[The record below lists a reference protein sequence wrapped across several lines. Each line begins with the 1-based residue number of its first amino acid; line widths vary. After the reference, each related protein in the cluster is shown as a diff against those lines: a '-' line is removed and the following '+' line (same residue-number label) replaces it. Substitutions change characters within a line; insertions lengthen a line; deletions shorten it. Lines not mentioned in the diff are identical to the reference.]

1 MSSST
6 FSIRRF
12 VLLWTLLS
20 ASLLYAGSFR
30 TVVIDPG
37 HGGRDNGGNV
47 GKVYEK
53 HLALDTALRLERY
66 LKRKGFRTYMTR
78 RSDRFITL
86 ARRAQIGNSFR
97 NSIFVSI
104 HYNYTY
110 KRHVSGL
117 ETFYCGSQGRPL
129 ATLIQQGMLAK
140 VRAVDR
146 GVKYARYAVLRRSTL
161 PAALVE
167 CGFISNASERRRMKT
182 GRYRQRIA
190 EGIGNGIIAYQRG
203 RRSGRY

>member
-1 MSSST
+1 MKAFHFPKSY
-6 FSIRRF
+6 F
-12 VLLWTLLS
+12 VLLWTLLFS
-20 ASLLYAGSFR
+20 GLSMAGAFR

-37 HGGRDNGGNV
+37 HGGQDSGANV

-53 HLALDTALRLERY
+53 HLAMDTAVRLERY
-66 LKRKGFRTYMTR
+66 LRKKGFRTYMTR

-117 ETFYCGSQGRPL
+117 ETFYYASSGKPL
-129 ATLIQQGMLAK
+129 ATLIQNGMLRK
-140 VRAVDR
+140 VSAVNR
-146 GVKYARYAVLRRSTL
+146 GVKFARYAVLRRSHI

-167 CGFISNASERRRMKT
+167 CGFVSHAGERRRMKT
-182 GRYRQRIA
+182 GRYRQKIA
-190 EGIGNGIIAYQRG
+190 EGIGNGIIAYQKG
-203 RRSGRY
+203 RRRGYY